1 MRALLPQLGR
11 RPRVESDAGTF
22 GPVPVRIRALTMWAM
37 VVIGQSG
44 ATRTTHTSLREAF
57 RCFSANYD
65 HKTAVL
71 GSLTGFREVREEHC
85 A

>member
-1 MRALLPQLGR
+1 
-11 RPRVESDAGTF
+11 
-22 GPVPVRIRALTMWAM
+22 MWAM